1 MKELTLKQLAQWCGG
16 RVVPEDADC
25 IIRGMQQDSRD
36 IRYGDLFVAIAGEHF
51 DGHNFV
57 KKAAESGAQAAL
69 VDHETGNG
77 VPEIV
82 VEDTLLAYGA
92 IAKHYLQMVDI
103 PVVAITGSVGKT
115 TTKEM
120 ISGVLAG
127 KYRVSKTLG
136 NHNNNLGLPI
146 TVMEMAEDTEIAV
159 LELGM
164 NHFGEMSYLT
174 SIARPSVVVITNI
187 GTMHIEHLG
196 TREGILKA
204 KLEIM
209 QGIRDDGVAV
219 FNGDEPLLW
228 NLREGT
234 HRRIYFGIENERC
247 DVVARDIC
255 QKDGGMDFEVS
266 GFGRTFRVFVPQEG
280 RHTVYNALAAIA
292 VGLLQDVP
300 VDVIIRQLSLF
311 LNTGMRQRV
320 TEEFGFTIIDDCY
333 NAGPESMEAALCVL
347 REHRCS
353 GKRIA
358 VLGDMLELGSRAMA
372 EHYRVG
378 RLAAE
383 SADVILAYGTHS
395 ERIIT
400 GAVTGGMKP
409 KCAIHYDDQSEMAQA
424 LCRAAKPGD
433 VLLFKGSRGVKM
445 ERVMREFLRTT
456 GNHDKLK

>member
-1 MKELTLKQLAQWCGG
+1 MKKLTLQQLAQWCNGK
-16 RVVPEDADC
+16 VVPTGADC
-25 IIRGMQQDSRD
+25 EINAIQQDSRD
-36 IRYGDLFVAIAGEHF
+36 IRHGNLFVAIAGEHF
-51 DGHNFV
+51 DGHDFV
-57 KKAAESGAQAAL
+57 KQAASTGAAAAL
-69 VDHETGNG
+69 VSRETGNG
-77 VPEIV
+77 IPEIV
-82 VEDTLLAYGA
+82 VEDTL
-92 IAKHYLQMVDI
+92 IAFGDIARRYLEMLNI

-127 KYRVSKTLG
+127 KYRVSKTQG

-146 TVMEMAEDTEIAV
+146 TVMEMAADTETAV

-164 NHFGEMSYLT
+164 NHFGEMAYLT
-174 SIARPSVVVITNI
+174 SIARPNVVVITNI

-228 NLREGT
+228 NLRDGT
-234 HRRIYFGIENERC
+234 HRRIYFGIENARC
-247 DVVARDIC
+247 DVLATDIR
-255 QKDGGMDFEVS
+255 QIDGGMEFKVVA
-266 GFGRTFRVFVPQEG
+266 FGEKFSVFVPQEG

-292 VGLLQDVP
+292 VGMLQQVEP
-300 VDVIIRQLSLF
+300 QVIARQLGLF

-320 TEEFGFTIIDDCY
+320 FEENGCIIIDDCY
-333 NAGPESMEAALCVL
+333 NAGPESMEAALNVL
-347 REHRCS
+347 KEHKCE

-378 RLAAE
+378 RLAAAA
-383 SADVILAYGTHS
+383 ADVILAYGKHS

-400 GAVTGGMKP
+400 GAVTGGMNTK
-409 KCAIHYDDQSEMAQA
+409 AAVHYDDQSEMAQA
-424 LCRAAKPGD
+424 LGRIAKPGD
-433 VLLFKGSRGVKM
+433 VLLFKGSRGIKM
-445 ERVMREFLRTT
+445 ERVMREFLQQK
-456 GNHDKLK
+456 DA

>member
-16 RVVPEDADC
+16 RIVPEDADC
-25 IIRGMQQDSRD
+25 VIKGMQQDSRD

-51 DGHNFV
+51 DGHDFV
-57 KKAAESGAQAAL
+57 KKAAESGARAAL
-69 VDHETGNG
+69 VSRPTGNG

-92 IAKHYLQMVDI
+92 IAREYLQMLHI

-127 KYRVSKTLG
+127 KCRVAKTQG

-146 TVMEMAEDTEIAV
+146 TVMEMGADTQVAV

-174 SIARPSVVVITNI
+174 SIAKPSVVVITNI

-209 QGIRDDGVAV
+209 EGIREDGVAV

-234 HRRIYFGIENERC
+234 HRRMYFGIENERC
-247 DVVARDIC
+247 DVMAKDISL
-255 QKDGGMDFEVS
+255 QDGGVEFTVS
-266 GFGRTFRVFVPQEG
+266 GLGRSFRVFVPQEG
-280 RHTVYNALAAIA
+280 RHTVYNALAAIT
-292 VGLLQDVP
+292 VGLLHDVEP
-300 VDVIIRQLSLF
+300 EVICRQLSLF
-311 LNTGMRQRV
+311 HNTGMRQKIY
-320 TEEFGFTIIDDCY
+320 EENGFTIIDDCY
-333 NAGPESMEAALCVL
+333 NAGPESMEAALRVL
-347 REHRCS
+347 QEHACT

-378 RLAAE
+378 RLAAAA
-383 SADVILAYGTHS
+383 ADVILAYGKHS

-400 GAVTGGMKP
+400 GAVTGGMNHKN
-409 KCAIHYDDQSEMAQA
+409 AIHYDDQSEMAQA

-433 VLLFKGSRGVKM
+433 VLLFKGSRGIKM
-445 ERVMREFLRTT
+445 ERVMGQFLEAYKTQ
-456 GNHDKLK
+456 D

>member
-1 MKELTLKQLAQWCGG
+1 MKELSLKQLAQWCGG

-25 IIRGMQQDSRD
+25 TITGMQQDSRD
-36 IRYGDLFVAIAGEHF
+36 IRYGDLFVAIGGEHF

-57 KKAAESGAQAAL
+57 KKAGESGAKAAL
-69 VDHETGNG
+69 VSHETGNG
-77 VPEIV
+77 IPEIV
-82 VEDTLLAYGA
+82 VEDTILAYGA
-92 IAKHYLQMVDI
+92 IAREYLKMLNI

-127 KYRVSKTLG
+127 KYRVAKTLG

-146 TVMEMAEDTEIAV
+146 TVMEMAEDTQMAV

-209 QGIRDDGVAV
+209 QGIQPDGVAV

-247 DVVARDIC
+247 DVLATDIR
-255 QKDGGMDFEVS
+255 QVDGGMDFAVRA
-266 GFGRTFRVFVPQEG
+266 FGKEFRVFVPQEG

-292 VGLLQDVP
+292 VGLLQGLEPDM
-300 VDVIIRQLSLF
+300 IARQLELF
-311 LNTGMRQRV
+311 HNTGMRQRV
-320 TEEFGFTIIDDCY
+320 FEENGFILIDDCY
-333 NAGPESMEAALCVL
+333 NAGPESMEAALNVL
-347 REHRCS
+347 KEHKCE

-358 VLGDMLELGSRAMA
+358 VLGDMLELGTRAMA

-378 RLAAE
+378 RLAAAA
-383 SADVILAYGTHS
+383 ADVILAYGKHS

-400 GAVTGGMKP
+400 GAVTGGMNTKN
-409 KCAIHYDDQSEMAQA
+409 AIHYDDQSEMAQA

-433 VLLFKGSRGVKM
+433 VLLFKGSRGIKM
-445 ERVMREFLRTT
+445 ERVMRQFLEAQKK
-456 GNHDKLK
+456 D

>member
-16 RVVPEDADC
+16 RVVPADADC
-25 IIRGMQQDSRD
+25 TITGMQQDSRD
-36 IRYGDLFVAIAGEHF
+36 IRYGDLFVAIGGEHF

-57 KKAAESGAQAAL
+57 KKAAEAGAKAAL
-69 VDHETGNG
+69 VSHETGNG
-77 VPEIV
+77 IPEIV
-82 VEDTLLAYGA
+82 VEDTILAYGA
-92 IAKHYLQMVDI
+92 IARKYLEMLDI

-146 TVMEMAEDTEIAV
+146 TVMEMGADTQVAV

-187 GTMHIEHLG
+187 GTMHIEHFG

-209 QGIRDDGVAV
+209 QGIREHGVAV

-247 DVVARDIC
+247 DVLAKDIR
-255 QKDGGMDFEVS
+255 QLDGGMDFAVS
-266 GFGRTFRVFVPQEG
+266 ALGKEFRVFVPQEG

-292 VGLLQDVP
+292 VGLLQGLEPDM
-300 VDVIIRQLSLF
+300 IAYQLSLF
-311 LNTGMRQRV
+311 HNTGMRQRV
-320 TEEFGFTIIDDCY
+320 FEENGYILIDDCY
-333 NAGPESMEAALCVL
+333 NAGPESMEAALNVL
-347 REHRCS
+347 KEHRCE

-358 VLGDMLELGSRAMA
+358 VLGDMLELGTRAMA

-378 RLAAE
+378 RLAAAA
-383 SADVILAYGTHS
+383 ADVILAYGKHS

-400 GAVTGGMKP
+400 GAVTGGMNTKN
-409 KCAIHYDDQSEMAQA
+409 AIHYDDQSEMAQA
-424 LCRAAKPGD
+424 LCRAAKLGD
-433 VLLFKGSRGVKM
+433 VLLFKGSRGIKM
-445 ERVMREFLRTT
+445 ERVMQQFLEEQKK
-456 GNHDKLK
+456 D

>member
-16 RVVPEDADC
+16 RLVPEDADC
-25 IIRGMQQDSRD
+25 VIKGIQQDSRD
-36 IRYGDLFVAIAGEHF
+36 ILHGDLFVAIAGEHF
-51 DGHNFV
+51 DGHSFV
-57 KKAAESGAQAAL
+57 KKAAEAGARAAL
-69 VDHETGNG
+69 VSRETGNG
-77 VPEIV
+77 IPEIV
-82 VEDTLLAYGA
+82 VEDTILAYGS
-92 IAKHYLQMVDI
+92 IAKKYLEMLNI

-127 KYRVSKTLG
+127 KYRVSKTQG

-146 TVMEMAEDTEIAV
+146 TVMEMGADTQIAV

-174 SIARPSVVVITNI
+174 SIARPTVVVITNI

-209 QGIRDDGVAV
+209 QGIRDEGVAV

-234 HRRIYFGIENERC
+234 HRRIYFGIENECC
-247 DVVARDIC
+247 DVLARDIVSR
-255 QKDGGMDFEVS
+255 DGGVDFEVS
-266 GFGRTFRVFVPQEG
+266 AFGKAFRVFVPQEG

-292 VGLLQDVP
+292 VALVQDVEP
-300 VDVIIRQLSLF
+300 EIIVQQLGRF
-311 LNTGMRQRV
+311 HNTGMRQKIY
-320 TEEFGFTIIDDCY
+320 EENGFTIIDDCY
-333 NAGPESMEAALCVL
+333 NAGPESMEAALNVL
-347 REHRCS
+347 REHACS

-383 SADVILAYGTHS
+383 AADMILAYGKHS

-400 GAVTGGMKP
+400 GAVTGGMNTKS
-409 KCAIHYDDQSEMAQA
+409 AVHYDDQSEMAQA

-433 VLLFKGSRGVKM
+433 VLLFKGSRGIKM
-445 ERVMREFLRTT
+445 ERVMAEFLL
-456 GNHDKLK
+456 GQKEE

>member
-25 IIRGMQQDSRD
+25 VIKGMQQDSRD
-36 IRYGDLFVAIAGEHF
+36 ICYGDLFVAIAGEHF

-57 KKAAESGAQAAL
+57 KKAAESGALAAL

-92 IAKHYLQMVDI
+92 IAKNYLKMLDI

-146 TVMEMAEDTEIAV
+146 TVMEMGADTQMAV

-234 HRRIYFGIENERC
+234 HRRIYFGIENECC
-247 DVVARDIC
+247 DVVARDIR
-255 QKDGGMDFEVS
+255 QADGGVDFEVS
-266 GFGRTFRVFVPQEG
+266 GFGQTFRVFVPQEG
-280 RHTVYNALAAIA
+280 RHMVYNALAAIA
-292 VGLLQDVP
+292 VGLVQDLSAE
-300 VDVIIRQLSLF
+300 VITRQLSLF
-311 LNTGMRQRV
+311 HNTGMRQRV
-320 TEEFGFTIIDDCY
+320 TEEDGITIIDDCY

-347 REHRCS
+347 RERRCS

-358 VLGDMLELGSRAMA
+358 VLGDMLELGNRAMA

-383 SADVILAYGTHS
+383 AADVIMAYGKHS

-400 GAVTGGMKP
+400 GAVTGGMNP
-409 KCAIHYDDQSEMAQA
+409 KCAIHYDDQTEMAQA
-424 LCRAAKPGD
+424 LCRAAKQGD
-433 VLLFKGSRGVKM
+433 VLLFKGSRGIKM
-445 ERVMREFLRTT
+445 ERVMRQFLEERAAQ
-456 GNHDKLK
+456 NEQN

>member
-1 MKELTLKQLAQWCGG
+1 MKKLMLQQLAQWCGG
-16 RVVPEDADC
+16 RVVPVGADC
-25 IIRGMQQDSRD
+25 EISAIQQDSRD
-36 IRYGDLFVAIAGEHF
+36 IRYGDLFVALAGEHF

-57 KKAAESGAQAAL
+57 KQAGETGAAAAL

-77 VPEIV
+77 IPEIV
-82 VEDTLLAYGA
+82 VKDTLIAYGD
-92 IAKHYLQMVDI
+92 IARKYLESLQI

-120 ISGVLAG
+120 IFGVLAG
-127 KYRVSKTLG
+127 KYRVSKTQG

-146 TVMEMAEDTEIAV
+146 TIMEMAADTQMAV

-174 SIARPSVVVITNI
+174 SIARPNVVVITNI

-247 DVVARDIC
+247 DVLAKDIC
-255 QKDGGMDFEVS
+255 QKDGGMEFTVEAM
-266 GFGRTFRVFVPQEG
+266 GHNFRVFVPQEG

-292 VGLLQDVP
+292 VGLLQGVEP
-300 VDVIIRQLSLF
+300 DVIVRQLGLF
-311 LNTGMRQRV
+311 HNTGMRQRV
-320 TEEFGFTIIDDCY
+320 FEENGCTIIDDCY
-333 NAGPESMEAALCVL
+333 NAGPESMEAALNVL
-347 REHRCS
+347 KEHKCEGR
-353 GKRIA
+353 RIA
-358 VLGDMLELGSRAMA
+358 VLGDMLELGTRAMA

-378 RLAAE
+378 RLAAAA
-383 SADVILAYGTHS
+383 ADVILAYGKHS

-400 GAVTGGMKP
+400 GAVTGGMSTKN
-409 KCAIHYDDQSEMAQA
+409 AVHYDDQSEMAQA
-424 LCRAAKPGD
+424 LARAARPGD

-445 ERVMREFLRTT
+445 ERVMKEFLEQQEK
-456 GNHDKLK
+456 DQ

>member
-1 MKELTLKQLAQWCGG
+1 MKKLTLQQLAQWCNG
-16 RVVPEDADC
+16 RVVPAGADC
-25 IIRGMQQDSRD
+25 EIRAIQQDSRD

-57 KKAAESGAQAAL
+57 KQAGETGAAAAL
-69 VDHETGNG
+69 VNRETENG
-77 VPEIV
+77 IPEIV
-82 VEDTLLAYGA
+82 VEDTLIAYGD
-92 IAKHYLQMVDI
+92 IARKYLEMLGV

-120 ISGVLAG
+120 IFGVLAG
-127 KYRVSKTLG
+127 KYRVSKTQG

-146 TVMEMAEDTEIAV
+146 TIMEMAEDTQMAV

-174 SIARPSVVVITNI
+174 SIARPTVVVITNI

-234 HRRIYFGIENERC
+234 HRRIYFGIENECC
-247 DVVARDIC
+247 DVVATDIC
-255 QKDGGMDFEVS
+255 QRDGGVDFAVRAFDRE
-266 GFGRTFRVFVPQEG
+266 FRVFVPQEG

-292 VGLLQDVP
+292 VGLLQGVEP
-300 VDVIIRQLSLF
+300 EVIARQLALF
-311 LNTGMRQRV
+311 HNTGMRQRV
-320 TEEFGFTIIDDCY
+320 FEENGFTVIDDCY
-333 NAGPESMEAALCVL
+333 NAGPESMEAALNVL
-347 REHRCS
+347 KERKCE

-378 RLAAE
+378 RLAAAA
-383 SADVILAYGTHS
+383 ADVIFAYGKHS

-400 GAVTGGMKP
+400 GAVTGGMSTK
-409 KCAIHYDDQSEMAQA
+409 AAVHYDDQSEMAQA
-424 LCRAAKPGD
+424 LIRVAKPGD
-433 VLLFKGSRGVKM
+433 VLLFKGSRGIKM
-445 ERVMREFLRTT
+445 ERVMQEFLEQREK
-456 GNHDKLK
+456 D